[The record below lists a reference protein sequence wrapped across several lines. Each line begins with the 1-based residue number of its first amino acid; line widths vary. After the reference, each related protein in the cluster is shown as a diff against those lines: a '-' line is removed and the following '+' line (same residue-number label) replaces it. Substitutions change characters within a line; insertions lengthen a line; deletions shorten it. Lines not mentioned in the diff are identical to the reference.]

1 MLVSYH
7 NHTSWSDGRHTIPE
21 LVACACAAGINEL
34 GISDHFAI
42 TPDGRTPDWSIQAEN
57 LDVYVEDVLQ
67 AAQNAIKT
75 GAMTIRLGAE
85 VDFFPE
91 TLEKTISLLKPY
103 PFDFIIGS
111 VHFVDE
117 FVIDMNADP
126 WEEISQEERNR
137 IWQAYWSNI
146 AAAARSGCFDF
157 IGHFDLPKKFKFY
170 PDIDL
175 TEDAL
180 AALDAI
186 AASDAAL
193 EINTSGWYKPV
204 REAYPKLFY
213 LEEAHRRNIP
223 LLINADAHYSNHLT
237 RDFKQARKLAL
248 TAGYTELVRYEK
260 RKRFSYPLE
269 NQPNQS

>member
-7 NHTSWSDGRHTIPE
+7 NHTTWSDGCPTITE
-21 LVACACAAGINEL
+21 LVAGARVAGVTEL

-42 TPDGRTPDWSIQAEN
+42 TPDGRSPDWSIRAEK
-57 LDVYVEDVLQ
+57 LDAYVEDVLR
-67 AAQNAIKT
+67 AARNT
-75 GAMTIRLGAE
+75 GDLAIRLGVE

-91 TLEKTISLLKPY
+91 TLEKSISLLKPY

-111 VHFVDE
+111 VHFVSE
-117 FVIDMNADP
+117 FVIDLNSGP
-126 WEEISQEERNR
+126 WEEISQEERNQ
-137 IWQAYWSNI
+137 IWQAYWRHI

-175 TEDAL
+175 TSDAL

-186 AASDAAL
+186 SAAGAAL
-193 EINTSGWYKPV
+193 EINTSGWHKPV

-213 LEEAHRRNIP
+213 LEEARRRNIP
-223 LLINADAHYSNHLT
+223 LIINADSHDSGHVT
-237 RDFKQARKLAL
+237 RDFKRARKLASD
-248 TAGYTELVRYEK
+248 AGYTELVRYEK
-260 RKRFSYPLE
+260 RERFSYPL
-269 NQPNQS
+269 